1 MTLRPNLKIRA
12 KSDLL
17 RCISPK
23 VKALVAYVLW
33 SELSIDEDPVCI
45 STRVPLIKNAE
56 AAHMIYRLYNEQ
68 TKIVQE
74 DLDILMDDAG
84 IKRPQHLM

>member
-1 MTLRPNLKIRA
+1 MRPNVRIRA

-17 RCISPK
+17 RCISPE
-23 VKALVAYVLW
+23 VKALVAYVFW
-33 SELSIDEDPVCI
+33 SELSIDEDPLLV

-56 AAHMIYRLYNEQ
+56 AAHMIYRIYNEQ
-68 TKIVQE
+68 TKRVQE
-74 DLDILMDDAG
+74 NLDLLMDDAG